1 MLREV
6 LDLRIFRFVIL
17 LVGSDLGLKCL
28 LLVGAFSR
36 HFLSIDSFLVSSSE
50 GFLRDFTGGGAL
62 LVLVFELCLEGVVRL
77 FTLGDLFN
85 DRILEHFDP
94 IAIVSIVVRALE
106 LVDEFLKRS
115 LNFGFV
121 GALLD
126 LGENIFVPGGHFT
139 VEGGVDVFQ
148 LSELR
153 LDLLREL
160 LVDWAERS
168 GLGGEGY
175 AFGNECHA

>member
-1 MLREV
+1 
-6 LDLRIFRFVIL
+6 
-17 LVGSDLGLKCL
+17 
-28 LLVGAFSR
+28 
-36 HFLSIDSFLVSSSE
+36 
-50 GFLRDFTGGGAL
+50 
-62 LVLVFELCLEGVVRL
+62 VV
-77 FTLGDLFN
+77 
-85 DRILEHFDP
+85 
-94 IAIVSIVVRALE
+94 VKALE
-106 LVDEFLKRS
+106 RS
-115 LNFGFV
+115 INRGFV
-121 GALLD
+121 GAIFN
-126 LGENIFVPGGHFT
+126 LGEHIFVAGGDLS